1 MDFASPIIPHLQL
14 VVQGEARGKTSNKDL
29 KGLRETLDLAQ
40 SVLGEVVVW
49 FGSYRLGSGECGYWF
64 NTRGR
69 AFKLRQGDKHLL
81 HVCLV
86 WADQVLGHFCQAAS
100 IPLAVALPPTA
111 QACVLNDAILQSL
124 S

>member
-1 MDFASPIIPHLQL
+1 MTHLQL

-29 KGLRETLDLAQ
+29 KGLHETLDLAQ
-40 SVLGEVVVW
+40 SVLGEVVVR

-86 WADQVLGHFCQAAS
+86 WADQALGHFCQAAS
-100 IPLAVALPPTA
+100 NPLAVVALPATA
-111 QACVLNDAILQSL
+111 QACVLNDAIFHSL